1 MEKNY
6 RELLSAYD
14 KGEVDK
20 LTDEEKS
27 RLYRVREQP
36 EIVRDLVHERV
47 TKLSMEILDLAE
59 TVKLREK
66 ERDELS
72 DWLNGHIKEN
82 ENAS

>member
-36 EIVRDLVHERV
+36 AIIRDLVHERV
-47 TKLSMEILDLAE
+47 TKLSMEILDLTE